1 MFFQVKSFII
11 YDLGILYLFL
21 AGNHT
26 LSITKKNYNYRL
38 GNILMCECMLSRLQW
53 CPTLRDPMNCSPQGS
68 SVPGILQARI
78 LKWVAM
84 PSSRGSS
91 DPEIKPSLI
100 FFVKAKCFFLF

>member
-68 SVPGILQARI
+68 SVPGILQASVSKQK
-78 LKWVAM
+78 KWDVHL
-84 PSSRGSS
+84 PVYFIIRQR
-91 DPEIKPSLI
+91 D
-100 FFVKAKCFFLF
+100 FQ